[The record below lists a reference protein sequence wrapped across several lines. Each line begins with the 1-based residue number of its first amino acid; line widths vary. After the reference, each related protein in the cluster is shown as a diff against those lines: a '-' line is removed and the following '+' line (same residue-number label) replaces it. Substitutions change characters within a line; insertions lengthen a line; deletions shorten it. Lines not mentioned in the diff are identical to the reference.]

1 MELTGYPYT
10 EDTATADANES
21 SAVVPYFPS
30 LAYYRRW
37 MRLRVA
43 EALDDVQ
50 ARTRLLADTPRG
62 ERRRLARTLIAGA
75 HRQPPLTL
83 SLPVEG
89 GGGVLRKG
97 EAGRWRISMHGRWPA
112 VHLGALEAAYGATP
126 FYAHLRPEL
135 ERILRHAEAGQPL
148 ADLTARLHHCCLALL
163 DVEEIIPELR
173 RLSVSEPERLRRL
186 AEEKSAG
193 VHTDTAFIDVIF
205 RKGREAL
212 FTLLIDDDDYNNNAS
227 TY

>member
-62 ERRRLARTLIAGA
+62 ERRRMARTLIAGA

-89 GGGVLRKG
+89 GGGMLRKG

-135 ERILRHAEAGQPL
+135 ERILRDADAGQPF
-148 ADLTARLHHCCLALL
+148 ADFTLRLHTLCLGLL
-163 DVEEIIPELR
+163 DTEGLLSELR
-173 RLSVSEPERLRRL
+173 RINAVEPGRLRRL

-193 VHTDTAFIDVIF
+193 IHTDRAFIDVIF

-212 FTLLIDDDDYNNNAS
+212 FTLLLNDDDNNAS